1 MLYYAIPHLILFLL
15 YNLSNIVKYWIF
27 LPLSLNLARARS
39 RPRLECILN
48 KKVDQYNISLKHIPT
63 SIITVVECK
72 IFIISIG

>member
-48 KKVDQYNISLKHIPT
+48 KKVDLYTISLKPIPT